1 MLDKSFYVWYYC
13 IKERGD
19 VNMKLDLTDYLSR
32 YPQKE
37 NEDLE
42 DYKDRIYTN
51 LREDYSLQYDMID
64 KLISLMFKDKE

>member
-1 MLDKSFYVWYYC
+1 
-13 IKERGD
+13 
-19 VNMKLDLTDYLSR
+19 MKLDLTDYLSR